1 VTRLLAIA
9 RTGLAA
15 VLAHPL
21 RSGASL
27 VCLFAILTPYVAG
40 IGVARGLRDQAEA
53 SIAGGADLYVSGL
66 RFGRPAPVPLEA
78 METIRAIA
86 GVRDVTPRIVGAITL
101 GRDDV
106 PAVVVGVPAG
116 RVPAEARCVE
126 GRLFTADGGD
136 ELVVGAELARRLG
149 LRIGSLIPPF
159 YRNERG
165 EHVSSVVGIFRA
177 DQPVWSGSLVFCS
190 FDTAARIFACE
201 DVATSLLVEC
211 APGYRQAVKVAVL
224 RLPSLD
230 GDTLVPAV
238 TSRDDLGAR
247 LPRSLNHLEGI
258 LHLHFLL
265 AFAVGIPLLMV
276 TSGVGLSER
285 RREAALLKATGWMT
299 DELLL
304 RGMVES
310 LVLSLLGAA
319 LAVLAAWAWLAW
331 GNGAGIAGVF
341 LQGAG
346 ATPAFAVPFR
356 LAPVPLLLAF
366 VVSFA
371 IVATGTLYSTWRAAT
386 AAPALVLR

>member
-126 GRLFTADGGD
+126 GRLFTADGG
-136 ELVVGAELARRLG
+136 
-149 LRIGSLIPPF
+149 
-159 YRNERG
+159 
-165 EHVSSVVGIFRA
+165 VSSVVGIFRA